1 LNPRP
6 PAPEAGAGSIFLF
19 FFMLFILAEKEKF
32 PADYFFLKQPLQRL
46 SEERLQKG
54 KVL

>member
-19 FFMLFILAEKEKF
+19 FFMLFILAKKEKNSSRL
-32 PADYFFLKQPLQRL
+32 FFQKQPLQKL
-46 SEERLQKG
+46 SEEKIAEG
-54 KVL
+54 